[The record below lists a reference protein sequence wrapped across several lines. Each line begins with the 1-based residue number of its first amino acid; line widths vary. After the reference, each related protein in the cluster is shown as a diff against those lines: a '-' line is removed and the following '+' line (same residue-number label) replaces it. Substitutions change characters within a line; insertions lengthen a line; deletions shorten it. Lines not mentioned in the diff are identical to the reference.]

1 MLLGDGDDMAVAV
14 DAEAPRAAAMLLD
27 PNMIISRIQRRLP
40 NNISLQSVFSSF
52 DDTSCNAVA
61 VTSPWYDGELAINA
75 V

>member
-1 MLLGDGDDMAVAV
+1 MLLGDGDDMVVAV

-40 NNISLQSVFSSF
+40 NNTSLQSVFSSF
-52 DDTSCNAVA
+52 DDTYNAVA
-61 VTSPWYDGELAINA
+61 VTSRWNDGELAINA